1 MLYSKTLFFCNN
13 VGIFSTVEITENFEI
28 TTHESI
34 QESSS
39 TGFMP
44 TLNLSQVGAL
54 MGGTVSIFIVIIIII
69 IVVFVVIHFVS
80 KRKLKKRR
88 EFVVDVA
95 ITSGPTQEE
104 GEFACNNLK

>member
-13 VGIFSTVEITENFEI
+13 VDISDTAESTENFEI
-28 TTHESI
+28 TTHESL
-34 QESSS
+34 QESSLTS
-39 TGFMP
+39 FMP

-54 MGGTVSIFIVIIIII
+54 MGGTVSVFIVIIVII
-69 IVVFVVIHFVS
+69 IVVFVVIYFVS

-88 EFVVDVA
+88 EFAADIA

-104 GEFACNNLK
+104 GEFACNNIK